1 MRSGKPFLIYV
12 LLTVLLA
19 VLVPVHTLAD
29 TIYLP
34 GESFY
39 SQHIDEIKPEN
50 KDYTANGPSGQL
62 KGYKSPEKAEIIET
76 VKNGEVLYI
85 RGAYQDVARI
95 LWGYYEDADRT
106 SYWVPMDYLLTP
118 FTGEMFLEQ
127 YKEDLKEIS
136 REAADTK
143 ADSDWHGFPY
153 PGADQYETVPAGESI
168 GILTYEYTD
177 ASGIFWNGYVKDG
190 QTVWV
195 PKEDPQAEPD
205 SLYPEGGRHIDKRTY
220 EDTGSNGPEIVP
232 SERSLYKNI
241 FFIMMGLSMGAMVVM
256 ALIVNIGIAKKYKKN
271 K

>member
-1 MRSGKPFLIYV
+1 MKSGKTFLAHVI
-12 LLTVLLA
+12 LTLLLA
-19 VLVPVHTLAD
+19 VLVPVHALAD
-29 TIYLP
+29 ALYLP

-50 KDYTANGPSGQL
+50 TEYTANGPSGQL
-62 KGYKSPEKAEIIET
+62 KGYISPEKAEIVET
-76 VKNGEVLYI
+76 VKNGEALYI
-85 RGAYQDVARI
+85 KGTYQDVAKI
-95 LWGYYEDADRT
+95 VWGYYEDADRT

-127 YKEDLKEIS
+127 YKEELKEITG
-136 REAADTK
+136 EAETK
-143 ADSDWHGFPY
+143 ADSDWHAFSY

-168 GILTYEYTD
+168 GTLAYEYTD
-177 ASGIFWNGYVKDG
+177 AAGILWNGYVKDG

-195 PKEDPQAEPD
+195 PKENPQAEPD
-205 SLYPEGGRHIDKRTY
+205 DLYPEDARNVDKRTY
-220 EDTGSNGPEIVP
+220 EDTGINGPEIVP

-256 ALIVNIGIAKKYKKN
+256 AVIVNIGIAKKYRKN